1 MNEKC
6 LLCNRN
12 LNYKVDLEWLFS
24 VAKIQEQFI
33 CEDCQKRFVK
43 IEGPTCLGCGK
54 IQANLCADCQRWQRK
69 KKKLLHNKALYVYQ
83 NQAMK
88 EFFKQYKF
96 MENYHL
102 RKIFQAEFEEAIQK
116 RYSAKKWI
124 YVPIPVDQETAHTRM
139 FNQVKGLVENLPLCE
154 CLKMQDMHKRIRQ
167 SHKKREERLQ
177 TKQPFKLST
186 KFEVKQKNILLIDD
200 IYTTGQTLYHAQE
213 IFLKANVNQVCS
225 MTLGR

>member
-1 MNEKC
+1 
-6 LLCNRN
+6 
-12 LNYKVDLEWLFS
+12 
-24 VAKIQEQFI
+24 
-33 CEDCQKRFVK
+33 
-43 IEGPTCLGCGK
+43 
-54 IQANLCADCQRWQRK
+54 
-69 KKKLLHNKALYVYQ
+69 
-83 NQAMK
+83 
-88 EFFKQYKF
+88 
-96 MENYHL
+96 
-102 RKIFQAEFEEAIQK
+102 
-116 RYSAKKWI
+116 
-124 YVPIPVDQETAHTRM
+124 M

>member
-96 MENYHL
+96 MGNYHL
-102 RKIFQAEFEEAIQK
+102 RKFFKLNLK
-116 RYSAKKWI
+116 RLFKKGI
-124 YVPIPVDQETAHTRM
+124 LLKSGSMSPFLLTKRLLTR
-139 FNQVKGLVENLPLCE
+139 E
-154 CLKMQDMHKRIRQ
+154 CLI
-167 SHKKREERLQ
+167 
-177 TKQPFKLST
+177 KL
-186 KFEVKQKNILLIDD
+186 KV
-200 IYTTGQTLYHAQE
+200 
-213 IFLKANVNQVCS
+213 
-225 MTLGR
+225 